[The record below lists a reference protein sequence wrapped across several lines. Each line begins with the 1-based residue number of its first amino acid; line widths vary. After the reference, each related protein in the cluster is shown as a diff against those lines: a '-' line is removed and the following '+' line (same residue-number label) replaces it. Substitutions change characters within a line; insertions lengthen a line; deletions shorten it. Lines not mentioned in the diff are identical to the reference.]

1 MVTCTTGTGLTAR
14 ADGAGLHRAL
24 QWDSSWDHLEVTGGL
39 EHGPVG
45 DWHVDCSTSDCSY
58 VGLSCSVLETL
69 VSKQVAKYVPPV
81 SFCRRS
87 CVSQPCF
94 MVYTMS
100 VPFTNILIGMFCVAL
115 SDMCILME
123 HCVFPAATMD
133 VQAPGDAP
141 VWRQLLRL
149 HQGHRDPG
157 ALVTNF
163 AHGAGLDFVVL
174 HQW

>member
-1 MVTCTTGTGLTAR
+1 
-14 ADGAGLHRAL
+14 L
-24 QWDSSWDHLEVTGGL
+24 QVKCCGCSSIH
-39 EHGPVG
+39 HGRDFWLVAQKIC
-45 DWHVDCSTSDCSY
+45 CS
-58 VGLSCSVLETL
+58 EL
-69 VSKQVAKYVPPV
+69 VSLP
-81 SFCRRS
+81 
-87 CVSQPCF
+87 F
-94 MVYTMS
+94 M
-100 VPFTNILIGMFCVAL
+100 NILIGMFCVAF

-123 HCVFPAATMD
+123 HCLFPAATII